1 MSRQEYNEDIIYKLS
16 EYFKKKENKDI
27 RFFQGLVN
35 CNIVKFH
42 NNNCI
47 ECGDEESKI
56 IDSYNE
62 ESEVTLKMMK

>member
-1 MSRQEYNEDIIYKLS
+1 MSRQEANLEILKRLQVFF
-16 EYFKKKENKDI
+16 EKEENKDQ

>member
-1 MSRQEYNEDIIYKLS
+1 MSRQEYNRSIVGSLLT
-16 EYFKKKENKDI
+16 YFNKEENKDI